1 MNWNKAE
8 NALPK
13 KDVDVLCKAVSKK
26 DGSKV
31 LFVGYYDYNL
41 GQWNSKASHL
51 KYGTDW
57 FGLEDYI
64 DIIEWAYL
72 EELK

>member
-41 GQWNSKASHL
+41 G
-51 KYGTDW
+51 
-57 FGLEDYI
+57 
-64 DIIEWAYL
+64 IIEVP
-72 EELK
+72 